1 MAMRWLLVGASVLL
15 AAAPTAPARGA
26 EGARV
31 VEERET
37 GERITDLTI
46 SSPASGGEGRVRLL
60 TPDGWDERGADDAWP
75 VLYLLPGGDGDH
87 LTWTVDFG
95 IQDLP
100 ELRDTLVVMPDMPL
114 FGFFTDWWN
123 GGAGGPPAV
132 ATYHLAEVMP
142 LLERDYGAGERRVA
156 AGLSQGGF
164 GAVSYAARNP
174 GMFRA
179 VASYSGFVHPLRH
192 PHAVAAAMRYLG
204 LDPLALWGDPVEQ
217 RRVWA
222 AHDPYH
228 LAHRLRGVPVYLASG
243 DGRLGALDPPG
254 TPPDEEVPGLE
265 DPENPFPD
273 DVLSP
278 TETLMGEESRL
289 LAERLRAVGA
299 DVTTHFYAGTHA
311 PAYWEAELRRSL
323 PMLLEAL
330 HGETWFVPSAPM
342 A

>member
-1 MAMRWLLVGASVLL
+1 MGASVLL
-15 AAAPTAPARGA
+15 AAVPTGPAAAAPARGA

-31 VEERET
+31 VEERGS
-37 GERITDLTI
+37 GERITDLTV
-46 SSPASGGEGRVRLL
+46 SSPALGGEGRVRLL
-60 TPDGWDERGADDAWP
+60 TPEGWEERGAGDSWP

-87 LTWTVDFG
+87 LTWTVDFR

-100 ELRDTLVVMPDMPL
+100 ELRDTVVVMPDMPL
-114 FGFFTDWWN
+114 FGFYSDWWN

-132 ATYHLAEVMP
+132 ATYHLDEVVP
-142 LLERDYGAGERRVA
+142 LLERRYGAGERRVA

-179 VASYSGFVHPLRH
+179 VASYSGFVHPL
-192 PHAVAAAMRYLG
+192 A
-204 LDPLALWGDPVEQ
+204 Q
-217 RRVWA
+217 RRLWA
-222 AHDPYH
+222 AHDLYH

-254 TPPDEEVPGLE
+254 TSPDEEVPGLE

-289 LAERLRAVGA
+289 LAERLRAAGA

-330 HGETWFVPSAPM
+330 HGETRFVPSAAM